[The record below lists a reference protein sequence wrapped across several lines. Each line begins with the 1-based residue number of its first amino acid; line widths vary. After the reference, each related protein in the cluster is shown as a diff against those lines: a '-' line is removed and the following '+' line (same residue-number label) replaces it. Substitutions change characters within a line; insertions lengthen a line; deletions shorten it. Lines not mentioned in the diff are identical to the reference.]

1 MKSKYEDFYEEH
13 KDFVV
18 PAFNYLE
25 NEIDFESEKRYVK
38 KYEKTFLDTEILLGD
53 FYNPFYSVEPSVYV
67 STMVKL
73 AFYTLKDRINGQV
86 FAGEVF
92 KVTEKD
98 ELYYGETCFIENV
111 QSENQK
117 ISRVID
123 ERNEGIQFDYELE
136 SQEILEKI
144 QKINSYKNLHVK
156 LDFTKFLIQ
165 KWGNQLNAEVLMS
178 GQFLDKMMQA
188 KKLLDE
194 KD

>member
-1 MKSKYEDFYEEH
+1 
-13 KDFVV
+13 
-18 PAFNYLE
+18 
-25 NEIDFESEKRYVK
+25 
-38 KYEKTFLDTEILLGD
+38 
-53 FYNPFYSVEPSVYV
+53 
-67 STMVKL
+67 MVKL